1 MSDFHSLRSLC
12 PLLLTPTVHSSVR
25 GKCPPVICTSRAQKV
40 PIFHQY
46 VTVLHHHPWLG
57 EKVCNTMKQH
67 PLTLPTLIPSLD
79 KVSTSTSATF
89 NTSAWGQLHLKGLKG
104 KAHVFSKGKTK
115 DCGKTKSRQEGDHKE
130 NLDGIFHVLGS

>member
-1 MSDFHSLRSLC
+1 M
-12 PLLLTPTVHSSVR
+12 
-25 GKCPPVICTSRAQKV
+25 
-40 PIFHQY
+40 
-46 VTVLHHHPWLG
+46 
-57 EKVCNTMKQH
+57 CNTMKQH

-130 NLDGIFHVLGS
+130 NLDGIFHVLGP